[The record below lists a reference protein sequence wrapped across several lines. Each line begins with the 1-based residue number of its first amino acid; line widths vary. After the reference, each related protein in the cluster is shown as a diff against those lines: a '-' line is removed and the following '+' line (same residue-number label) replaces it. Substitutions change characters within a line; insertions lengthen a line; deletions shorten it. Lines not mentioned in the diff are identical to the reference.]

1 MNTHIEHTRGT
12 VCTIEEIMSIIR
24 EEDKDTLLH
33 RIEYLLYNCNESDI
47 NDLHEE
53 LVGYYTTD
61 EKHVPYNEDVE
72 DHEDD
77 DIDPAGG
84 RGLHSHI

>member
-1 MNTHIEHTRGT
+1 MNTHTEHIRDIKGT
-12 VCTIEEIMSIIR
+12 NCTIEEIMSIIR
-24 EEDKDTLLH
+24 KEDKDTLLH
-33 RIEYLLYNCNESDI
+33 RIEYLLYNCNESDL

-61 EKHVPYNEDVE
+61 ETHVPYE
-72 DHEDD
+72 EDD